1 MKISINNGFLH
12 KIYLG
17 ITYPVRHPVVCLL
30 LLLAFFRHEL
40 FGVWQDYQSET
51 KIPVKQIAVVKRET
65 SDNLKEKLSEMR
77 LSISRMMPVSKKK
90 SKMEYKKE
98 DEKNHFASWNI
109 GKFNKVKYEPA
120 EVVNVPLPEQSE
132 KSFSEVKQ
140 QAEAEKN
147 MMKENR
153 LQEGK
158 NKQNTFAGDEAYH
171 DKIADFHP
179 EQYYVKNTSL
189 NLEYLQNVEYVEGEA
204 DIVGPNSM
212 FVDDI
217 FVFLYGLYSDPRMYD
232 TRAAEQYLEN
242 ITKDKTVSCYIVA
255 LSLRNDKATALCFVD
270 DVFIN
275 KALTENGLAQN
286 VALQ

>member
-17 ITYPVRHPVVCLL
+17 LTYPVRHPVICLL
-30 LLLAFFRHEL
+30 FLLAFFRHEL
-40 FGVWQDYQSET
+40 FGVWQDYHQET
-51 KIPVKQIAVVKRET
+51 KAPVKQMAVVKRET

-77 LSISRMMPVSKKK
+77 LSISRMMPISKKK
-90 SKMEYKKE
+90 NKREYKKE
-98 DEKNHFASWNI
+98 DEETRFASWNI
-109 GKFNKVKYEPA
+109 GKFNKVKYVPA
-120 EVVNVPLPEQSE
+120 EVVTVPLPEPQEQS
-132 KSFSEVKQ
+132 FAEVKQ

-147 MMKENR
+147 AVKENPA
-153 LQEGK
+153 LQSDGTADMQTKAE
-158 NKQNTFAGDEAYH
+158 NNQ
-171 DKIADFHP
+171 DKAADFHP

-189 NLEYLQNVEYVEGEA
+189 NLEYLPKVEYVAGKA

-212 FVDDI
+212 FVDDT

-232 TRAAEQYLEN
+232 TRAAEQYLEEA
-242 ITKDKTVSCYIVA
+242 TKDKVVSCYIVA

-270 DVFIN
+270 GLFIN
-275 KALTENGLAQN
+275 KALTDKGLAQN